1 MEYKTGFC
9 LNTTKLWDFVVGITY
24 ALKAGAPFSQSF
36 TLYYEKLH
44 FLTVKKITIWYKS
57 LLLLNRVF
65 SERFATN
72 FNPQF
77 I

>member
-44 FLTVKKITIWYKS
+44 FLTVKKITI
-57 LLLLNRVF
+57 
-65 SERFATN
+65 
-72 FNPQF
+72 
-77 I
+77 